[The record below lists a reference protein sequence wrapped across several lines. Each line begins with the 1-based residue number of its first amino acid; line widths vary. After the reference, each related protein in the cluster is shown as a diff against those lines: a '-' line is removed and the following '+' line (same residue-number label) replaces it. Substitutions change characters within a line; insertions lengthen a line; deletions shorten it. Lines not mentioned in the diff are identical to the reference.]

1 MPAMKLI
8 LLPLIL
14 LLMKLRYPISTA
26 QQKIS
31 AVVSARD
38 FLLRLTNVKET
49 PRIPREVRREA
60 KTLLRHYP
68 LVSELKP
75 ALEKEFKI

>member
-1 MPAMKLI
+1 
-8 LLPLIL
+8 
-14 LLMKLRYPISTA
+14 MKLRYPISTA

-31 AVVSARD
+31 AVVSTRD

-68 LVSELKP
+68 LISELKP
-75 ALEKEFKI
+75 ILEKELAQSE

>member
-1 MPAMKLI
+1 
-8 LLPLIL
+8 
-14 LLMKLRYPISTA
+14 MKLRYPISTA